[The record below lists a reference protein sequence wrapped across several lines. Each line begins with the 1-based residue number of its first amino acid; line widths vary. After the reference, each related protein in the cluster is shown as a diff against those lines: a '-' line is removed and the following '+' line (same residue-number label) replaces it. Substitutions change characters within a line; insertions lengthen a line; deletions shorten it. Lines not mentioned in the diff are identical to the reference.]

1 MDLKLIN
8 LNVTKNFFDLDDL
21 ELAQHICSDV
31 GVLNSYDD
39 FSGKRCNIKNRYFIT
54 KKSPKEYCFFA
65 DKILKKFNQQDLV
78 RIEVANDTNGFWL
91 KPHNDHPERIS
102 SVVVYV
108 NGNGPGTTFYDDK
121 QKITIPWEINKG
133 IWFKTIGLKTYDL
146 SQISH
151 GVEKEEIPDVRSTMI
166 ISFVKNWKNLKTC
179 YNA

>member
-91 KPHNDHPERIS
+91 KPKEFLLLS
-102 SVVVYV
+102 FMLMVMVLEQL
-108 NGNGPGTTFYDDK
+108 FMM
-121 QKITIPWEINKG
+121 INK
-133 IWFKTIGLKTYDL
+133 K
-146 SQISH
+146 
-151 GVEKEEIPDVRSTMI
+151 
-166 ISFVKNWKNLKTC
+166 
-179 YNA
+179 